1 MSNSAHAN
9 QIEIEYPGILHKL
22 NPALYSKRH
31 KIAWGG
37 RGSGKSQTF
46 ATWAALVAMQGRK
59 VLCAREFQ
67 NSTADSVYSL
77 IIEMIYRYKLNGFD
91 IQATE
96 INHVSGGEI
105 KFKGLARNPHSIKS
119 MHGFNVVWVEEAQII
134 SELSLELLLPTIRE
148 SKSEIWM
155 TANPQS
161 SEDAFSRR
169 FVTPFER
176 DMNAGI
182 YEDDD
187 YTVVKINYSDN
198 KWFPIELD
206 NQRVRDFDTMPRA
219 LYDHVWL
226 GSHNDSVENS
236 LIDAQWF
243 DACIDAHIKLGFQP
257 LGARVASHDPSD
269 EGGDTK
275 GFAMRHGSVFLDVQE
290 MTTGTVNEGADW
302 ALGLAIQEDC
312 DVFTWDCD
320 GLGISLTRQVS
331 DSFKGHNR
339 RILQFRGSESPDRAD
354 AIFEPSKSTPM
365 MGQKPTKDCVKNKRA
380 QYYYALRERC
390 YKTWRAVEH
399 NEYCD
404 PDDLISFSSD
414 IPALQ
419 KLRSEVCRMPVKPN
433 SSGKFE
439 LYTKQAMLA
448 KYQIKSPNL
457 ADSVMMCL
465 RLPSVQQQQTI
476 RPSAI
481 KTIGRR

>member
-1 MSNSAHAN
+1 MKRNLRVNEKLTPFLTNKKPIKSAV
-9 QIEIEYPGILHKL
+9 
-22 NPALYSKRH
+22 
-31 KIAWGG
+31 GG
-37 RGSGKSQTF
+37 RGSGKSIGLSDM
-46 ATWAALVAMQGRK
+46 AIAKMERERIDLYC
-59 VLCAREFQ
+59 LREFQ
-67 NSTADSVYSL
+67 ESIQDSVHRTLDKSINDRL
-77 IIEMIYRYKLNGFD
+77 KLSGWQVQENKIISPHGNRTTYKG
-91 IQATE
+91 A
-96 INHVSGGEI
+96 
-105 KFKGLARNPHSIKS
+105 ARNPNSIQGAENYLLS
-119 MHGFNVVWVEEAQII
+119 MFSEAHTA
-134 SELSLELLLPTIRE
+134 SEVSIDKLLPTILR
-148 SKSEIWM
+148 KPGAQCWFD
-155 TANPQS
+155 ANPQS
-161 SEDAFSRR
+161 SEDPFSKR
-169 FVTPFER
+169 FITPYYDQLR
-176 DMNAGI
+176 TTGV
-182 YEDDD
+182 YEDDLHYIVFLNWRDNPWWNDEQEKLRQWD
-187 YTVVKINYSDN
+187 YEN
-198 KWFPIELD
+198 L
-206 NQRVRDFDTMPRA
+206 PRA
-219 LYDHVWL
+219 KYNWIWE
-226 GSHNDSVENS
+226 GEFNDSVENA
-236 LIDAQWF
+236 LIQAEWF
-243 DACIDAHIKLGFQP
+243 DACIDAHTKLGFPP

-269 EGGDTK
+269 EGGDSK

-302 ALGLAIQEDC
+302 ALGLAIQKDC

-320 GLGISLTRQVS
+320 GLGISLTRQVES
-331 DSFKGHNR
+331 AFKGHTR
-339 RILQFRGSESPDRAD
+339 RVLQFRGSESPDRAD

-465 RLPSVQQQQTI
+465 RLPAIQQQQTT
-476 RPSAI
+476 RPMAI
-481 KTIGRR
+481 KPMGRR